1 MTESQSPEQKRKN
14 KPKWL
19 RWPMVRKLESM
30 AFMAMFLAVPFFAF
44 RVVDYTTKQLTFNNA
59 AHDLVKDLRR
69 AKDMAREFQIDIQ
82 VSSFAATPEKPAGYL
97 IKTGTKTMEEVVIPA
112 GVSIQGGVAFDAE
125 GVPEKPGSF
134 DLKLGNREVSV
145 DVDLAGVVKVE

>member
-1 MTESQSPEQKRKN
+1 
-14 KPKWL
+14 
-19 RWPMVRKLESM
+19 MVRKLESL

-97 IKTGTKTMEEVVIPA
+97 IKTGTKTMEIGRAHV
-112 GVSIQGGVAFDAE
+112 
-125 GVPEKPGSF
+125 
-134 DLKLGNREVSV
+134 
-145 DVDLAGVVKVE
+145 

>member
-19 RWPMVRKLESM
+19 RWPMVRKLESL

-82 VSSFAATPEKPAGYL
+82 VSSFAATPENPP
-97 IKTGTKTMEEVVIPA
+97 VI
-112 GVSIQGGVAFDAE
+112 
-125 GVPEKPGSF
+125 
-134 DLKLGNREVSV
+134 
-145 DVDLAGVVKVE
+145 